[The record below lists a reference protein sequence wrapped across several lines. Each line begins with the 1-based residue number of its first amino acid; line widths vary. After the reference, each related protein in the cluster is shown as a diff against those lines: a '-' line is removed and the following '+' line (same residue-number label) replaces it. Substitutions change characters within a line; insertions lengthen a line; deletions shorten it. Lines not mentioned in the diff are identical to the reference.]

1 MTRRK
6 ENDYLNFKNPIHIVW
21 RRGTPEDPY
30 VDKLDIM
37 PVANQ
42 RIILSE
48 IPDKIARIK
57 ISNMKEIN
65 HERFIEDTIEPN
77 EFYCDYTNG
86 FVYFHRSKEGETLGI
101 TYKGRGVILYPS
113 TRIVHINGENVK
125 ESLYEIV
132 EKSKLQILDL
142 IAQTANYQ
150 EFLDRLK
157 EEIGNAQSAT
167 DNAIDA
173 AKYANQSAKD
183 LEKAYETTFLLW
195 KPFVDTEEDIRPAY
209 PDAQI
214 GWTTQAK
221 DTGIRYRYDGKEW
234 IPIDILGGSVP
245 LATEEV
251 DGLMSKEDFSKLKDI
266 SPQVNTKTIVFVLP
280 QENLSGV
287 QDPHVL
293 FPYRGEITDLELTVT
308 GVGREDSEIVIEK
321 SSDFEKWESITSE
334 PILLRTEEHYADL
347 EDIVLSNT
355 VVEKGDIFRVNI
367 VTAGITE
374 NMSININV
382 SLDTK

>member
-1 MTRRK
+1 MVNKK

-30 VDKLDIM
+30 VDRTDIM

-48 IPDKIARIK
+48 IPDKISRVT

-65 HERFIEDTIEPN
+65 HERFIQDTIEPN

-86 FVYFHRSKEGETLGI
+86 FVYFHASREAETLDI
-101 TYKGRGVILYPS
+101 TYKGRGIILYPS

-125 ESLYEIV
+125 ESLYELV

-157 EEIGNAQSAT
+157 EEIGNAQAAT
-167 DNAIDA
+167 DSAIDA

-183 LEKAYETTFLLW
+183 LEKAYETTYLLW
-195 KPFVDTEEDIRPAY
+195 KPFVDTEEDIASTY

-234 IPIDILGGSVP
+234 VPIDILGGSIP

-251 DGLMSKEDFSKLKDI
+251 DGLMSKADFVKLKNI
-266 SPQVNTKTIVFVLP
+266 SPNANVKTIVFVLP
-280 QENLSGV
+280 QENLKGI

-293 FPYRGEITDLELTVT
+293 FPYEGEITDLELTVMGT
-308 GVGREDSEIVIEK
+308 GKEDSEIVIEK
-321 SSDFEKWESITSE
+321 SSNFNTWKSITDA
-334 PILLRTEEHYADL
+334 PIPLKLDTHYADL
-347 EDIVLSNT
+347 SKVSIVDSQ
-355 VVEKGDIFRVNI
+355 VKKGDIFRVNI

-382 SLDTK
+382 SLDTE